1 MALEGILLDETPNH
15 WSAEREEYLERL
27 ARKIRGSEGLVGDRL
42 VSDEFFFISPD
53 FRAKPAPS
61 KVGYLL
67 SRLGTLF
74 SSRPC
79 IQILLLLLNIYHLHL
94 YTYTDH
100 SQPWHPSR
108 LQPRSSA
115 SSLPVYHQTHTHNHN
130 NRAGQRHIRPDL
142 RSGYNL
148 DLRRTPRSIS

>member
-42 VSDEFFFISPD
+42 VSDEFFLFLQT
-53 FRAKPAPS
+53 FGQNQHAR

-115 SSLPVYHQTHTHNHN
+115 SSLPVYHQTHTHNHKH
-130 NRAGQRHIRPDL
+130 RAGQRHIRPDL
-142 RSGYNL
+142 WSGYNL